1 MPPHT
6 TWVAIW

>member
-6 TWVAIW
+6 